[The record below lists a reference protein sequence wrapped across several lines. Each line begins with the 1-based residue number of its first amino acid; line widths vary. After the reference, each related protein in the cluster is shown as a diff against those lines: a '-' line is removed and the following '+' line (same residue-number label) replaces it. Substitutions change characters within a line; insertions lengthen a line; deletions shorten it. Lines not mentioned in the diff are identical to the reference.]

1 MGHIQIKKGLNVP
14 ITGEAQQVI
23 SEGNLPGRVALL
35 GDDYVGMKPTMAVQV
50 GDKVKLGQLL
60 FTDKKMPG
68 VRFTSPGAGTV
79 LEINRGEKR
88 KFESIVIELQG
99 DEEISFISYNAQ
111 QIETLSREKVQEQ
124 LVESGLWTALRARPF
139 GHVANPEVKPHSIF
153 ITVMDSNPLAPQ
165 VEKIIEVNKQ
175 NFITGL
181 RILSCLTEGKLY
193 LCKYPG
199 NNIPEINLDRLMVE
213 EFSGP
218 HPAGLPGTHIHFLD
232 PVDRHK
238 TVWYISAQDVI
249 AIGVLFLTGKLH
261 VERIISLAGPA
272 VKNPRLIRTRLGA
285 SLTDLTSGELKEGD
299 NRIISGSVLS
309 GHTATRH
316 VAFLGRYHQ
325 QVSALPEG
333 RQRKFLGWLGIG
345 FNLFSVKPI
354 LASSFTPQKKFNFT
368 TAVNGGKRAIVPIGS
383 YEKVMPLDIL
393 ATYLLRSLAVSDVE
407 EAEGLG
413 CLELDEEDLAL
424 CTFVCPSKI
433 DHGLNLRR
441 TLNIIEKEG

>member
-23 SEGNLPGRVALL
+23 SEGNLPARVALL

-79 LEINRGEKR
+79 VEINRGEKR

-99 DEEISFISYNAQ
+99 HEEISYASYNAS
-111 QIETLSREKVQEQ
+111 QIETLGREKVQEQ
-124 LVESGLWTALRARPF
+124 LIESGLWTALRARPF

-153 ITVMDSNPLAPQ
+153 ITAMDSNPLAPQ
-165 VEKIIEVNKQ
+165 VEKIIEVDKQ
-175 NFITGL
+175 NFNTGL
-181 RILSCLTEGKLY
+181 QILSCLTEGKLY

-199 NNIPEINLDRLMVE
+199 NNIPELKLDRLKVE

-249 AIGVLFLTGKLH
+249 AVGVLFSTGKLH
-261 VERIISLAGPA
+261 VERIVSLAGPA

-285 SLTDLTSGELKEGD
+285 SLADLSAGELKEGD

-309 GHTATRH
+309 GYIATGH
-316 VAFLGRYHQ
+316 LAYLGRYHQ

-354 LASSFTPQKKFNFT
+354 LASSFAPRKKFNFT
-368 TAVNGGKRAIVPIGS
+368 TALNGGKRAIVPIGS